1 MSKPYWL
8 ALLPLL
14 AACTPAA
21 TEHRPATAPAAPT
34 QPGEDAT
41 APAPEPAAATARGT
55 ATVLGKPADALLT
68 LFGPAS
74 LDRTERDTRHLQFGG
89 SPCILDIYLL
99 PEAENAP
106 ATARHVE
113 ARLIDGKDANPAEC
127 INRRLRDLAEEE
139 HPSVS

>member
-41 APAPEPAAATARGT
+41 APAPEPAATARGT

-113 ARLIDGKDANPAEC
+113 ARLIDGKDASPAEC
-127 INRRLRDLAEEE
+127 INRRLRDLDEERTA
-139 HPSVS
+139 PAVS